1 MKTSSYTAKSQ
12 LHAAETSQQELRSIK
27 RSGAT
32 LLLLFTALFA
42 LLFFSSCEDE
52 DDKEEE
58 LRPDSLEL
66 IVGDNLEAIY
76 NQTVKLDAS
85 QTYDKLDAA
94 IDFKW
99 EAVSFPGDHF
109 LEEYLQQAG
118 TATATFHPY
127 DVGEFTFRVSAA
139 TEFETKTALLTVSVD
154 AEVVE
159 LSGNLNDL
167 KETWEPTTP
176 PGMTDYRITGPLSLH
191 RSEIDVAPGVVI
203 EMSQNAYINVN
214 QDSYLSAV
222 GSEENPIIIR
232 GREAIRG
239 YWHSIRFVS
248 NTSNNRLQYVEI
260 SDGGNNRNND
270 RGMIT
275 LGNEG
280 RLHMERCTLSNAT
293 LAALELGIVTGN
305 PDQHLTHIANVYKN
319 NQRPVFARPDAF
331 HFLDAES
338 DYSGNDVDAIDANGA
353 LGTTPDAPV
362 EWQAL
367 NVPYL
372 AERIIIANRL
382 TMKAGLHLKM
392 AQASYIRAID
402 GQLLIE
408 GEAENQVLIEGEHG
422 GGATWL
428 GIELAS
434 FGNHIDHLHI
444 KNAGSAVLRSGLEK
458 ANIAIR
464 SGSLYIENTHFEDG
478 DGYGVYRTMN
488 TQISGGDNLTAT
500 NLNGDLYNVIML

>member
-12 LHAAETSQQELRSIK
+12 LHAAETPQQELRSIK

-42 LLFFSSCEDE
+42 LLFFSSCEE

-66 IVGDNLEAIY
+66 IVGDNLEALY
-76 NQTVKLDAS
+76 SQTIKLDAS
-85 QTYDKLDAA
+85 QTHDKLDAA

-127 DVGEFTFRVSAA
+127 DVGEFTFRVTAS

-176 PGMTDYRITGPLSLH
+176 PGMTDYRITGPLSLNG
-191 RSEIDVAPGVVI
+191 SEIDVAPGVVI
-203 EMSQNAYINVN
+203 EMSQGSYINVN
-214 QDSYLSAV
+214 RDSYFSAV

-232 GREAIRG
+232 GREALRG

-248 NTSNNRLQYVEI
+248 NTTNNRLQYVEI

-275 LGNEG
+275 LVNEG
-280 RLHMERCTLSNAT
+280 RLHMERCTLSNAS

-372 AERIIIANRL
+372 AERIVIENKL
-382 TMKAGLHLKM
+382 TLQAGLHLKM
-392 AQASYIRAID
+392 AQASYIRAIN
-402 GQLLIE
+402 GKLLIE

-428 GIELAS
+428 GIEMATL
-434 FGNHIDHLHI
+434 GNFIRHLHI
-444 KNAGSAVLRSGLEK
+444 KNAGSGSQRTGLQP
-458 ANIAIR
+458 ANILVR
-464 SGSLYIENTHFEDG
+464 DGSLNIDHTHFEDG
-478 DGYGVYRTMN
+478 EGYGIFRRQSNVTMGN
-488 TQISGGDNLTAT
+488 NLTST
-500 NLNGDLYNVIML
+500 NLNGMIYNIIVL